1 MWEDWESESGY
12 RGNRYK
18 VNRYEESRYTGGGR
32 SKKRGK
38 RRRRRKEAAGLK
50 NAEKGE
56 GGGEGTEF

>member
-1 MWEDWESESGY
+1 MWEDWESESRY

-18 VNRYEESRYTGGGR
+18 VNRYEESRYTG
-32 SKKRGK
+32 
-38 RRRRRKEAAGLK
+38 AAGLK